1 MIDLNAW
8 QLKHHVSDEAM
19 RELAAVFVNVST
31 PGPLTKE
38 AHIMDAIRIEASK
51 QGGRLWRNNRGAGV
65 LKNGSFVRWGLA
77 NETEAM
83 NKVCKSADLIGIKP
97 VLITPDMVGTTV
109 GQFWSVECK
118 HGGWK
123 PSQADPAQMAWA
135 VLVHR
140 LGGCSEFNNT
150 GEL

>member
-19 RELAAVFVNVST
+19 RELAAGFVNVSA

-51 QGGRLWRNNRGAGV
+51 QGGRLWRNNSGAGR
-65 LKNGSFVRWGLA
+65 LENGSFVRWGLG
-77 NETEAM
+77 NESSSINRVM
-83 NKVCKSADLIGIKP
+83 KSADLIGIKP
-97 VLITPDMVGTTV
+97 MLITSEMVGSTI

-150 GEL
+150 GEI